1 MSTSIHI
8 VKLKKLGNDMLK
20 VLSSYKWC
28 EGSLKLMLKSPSY
41 KTAIFKF
48 FMMPKSVS
56 KISEEAPDGI

>member
-1 MSTSIHI
+1 
-8 VKLKKLGNDMLK
+8 MLK

-28 EGSLKLMLKSPSY
+28 EESLKLMFIKSPSY

-48 FMMPKSVS
+48 FMMSKSVS

>member
-1 MSTSIHI
+1 
-8 VKLKKLGNDMLK
+8 MLK

-56 KISEEAPDGI
+56 KISEEAPGGI